1 MSVGIKSNNGSRG
14 SLDAIYIS
22 KGRLGRGNTDWID
35 RCKGTFTLLTRVGE
49 EFASRTIN
57 ERPGLLW
64 NASTRSWVDRLLNRF
79 DRTSPNVVLQTCYR
93 DTKLNKFPKN
103 EQFNFLENLKPIFYF
118 VSNGDADKKLLSV
131 FIVEG
136 NISFLLFFVVIFKYS
151 KSGIV

>member
-1 MSVGIKSNNGSRG
+1 MQGNLYSPYESR
-14 SLDAIYIS
+14 
-22 KGRLGRGNTDWID
+22 
-35 RCKGTFTLLTRVGE
+35 GE

-93 DTKLNKFPKN
+93 DTKLNKFPRN

-118 VSNGDADKKLLSV
+118 VSNGDADKKLLKNERV
-131 FIVEG
+131 RRRRKYLIFAIFRC
-136 NISFLLFFVVIFKYS
+136 NI
-151 KSGIV
+151 

>member
-1 MSVGIKSNNGSRG
+1 MQGNLYSPYESR
-14 SLDAIYIS
+14 
-22 KGRLGRGNTDWID
+22 
-35 RCKGTFTLLTRVGE
+35 GE

-103 EQFNFLENLKPIFYF
+103 EQFENLKPIFYF
-118 VSNGDADKKLLSV
+118 VSNEDADKKLLKNERV
-131 FIVEG
+131 RRRRKYLIFAIFRC
-136 NISFLLFFVVIFKYS
+136 NI
-151 KSGIV
+151 

>member
-1 MSVGIKSNNGSRG
+1 MDRSVQGNLYSPYESR
-14 SLDAIYIS
+14 
-22 KGRLGRGNTDWID
+22 
-35 RCKGTFTLLTRVGE
+35 GE

-103 EQFNFLENLKPIFYF
+103 EQFENLKPIFYF
-118 VSNGDADKKLLSV
+118 VSNEDADKKLLSV

-151 KSGIV
+151 KSDVV

>member
-1 MSVGIKSNNGSRG
+1 MQGNLYSPYESR
-14 SLDAIYIS
+14 
-22 KGRLGRGNTDWID
+22 
-35 RCKGTFTLLTRVGE
+35 GE

-93 DTKLNKFPKN
+93 DTKLNKFPRN

-118 VSNGDADKKLLSV
+118 VSNEDADKKLLSV

-151 KSGIV
+151 KSDVV